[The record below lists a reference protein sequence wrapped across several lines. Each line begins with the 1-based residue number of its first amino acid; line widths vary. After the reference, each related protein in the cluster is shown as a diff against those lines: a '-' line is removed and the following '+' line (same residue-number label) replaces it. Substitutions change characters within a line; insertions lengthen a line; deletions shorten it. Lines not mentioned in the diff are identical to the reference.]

1 MTVYR
6 LECGHLRVAG
16 TRRQSLFYCQTC
28 RRRVRSV
35 EEVASQGAF
44 SIWLGRLSKA
54 ELRRLTSTLRA
65 LEGVSIEGQGKG
77 GIALVLEA
85 PTVEALRKLSE
96 EIQQW
101 EEVIDL
107 QLNYLNWE
115 EL

>member
-1 MTVYR
+1 MA
-6 LECGHLRVAG
+6 VAG
-16 TRRQSLFYCQTC
+16 VVVLPQRGS
-28 RRRVRSV
+28 
-35 EEVASQGAF
+35 EEAV
-44 SIWLGRLSKA
+44 LKR
-54 ELRRLTSTLRA
+54 LRA